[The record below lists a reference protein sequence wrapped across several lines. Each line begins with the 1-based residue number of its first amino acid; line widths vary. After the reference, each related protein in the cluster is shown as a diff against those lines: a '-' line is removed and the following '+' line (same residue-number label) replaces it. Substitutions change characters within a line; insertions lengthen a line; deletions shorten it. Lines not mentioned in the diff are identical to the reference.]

1 MCNIGEIDDDD
12 DNDEFIPVSPST
24 IWGVLRGGYDI
35 NVGFILEE
43 KKLHEEEERMRLR
56 ARRRRRRRRKKI
68 KGRSV
73 EYTAVD
79 LIDDDGDDDGVDDD
93 DD

>member
-1 MCNIGEIDDDD
+1 MGAFGVCNLGEIDDDD

-43 KKLHEEEERMRLR
+43 KKLAEKEFDNDATQKVSENDE
-56 ARRRRRRRRKKI
+56 
-68 KGRSV
+68 
-73 EYTAVD
+73 D
-79 LIDDDGDDDGVDDD
+79 NGDVVTLENHIR
-93 DD
+93 